1 MNCVFPD
8 RVGTSMFFGSPATS
22 SFGWKYWIC
31 HFACLKG
38 GYTVFNLE
46 NCAPHKCH
54 KNLKWN
60 LLYYLRKML
69 RLSHIPT
76 SLTDSSRGL
85 KSVCKFKICKNFA
98 KILHRRKILFSHFAK
113 NSAHFFKKFC
123 KIFCKFFVKNVQK
136 FLQKK

>member
-1 MNCVFPD
+1 MNRCALYFSILPHYLNTHNIEVFLYFSSLKIGLLVTAESSIRYPYFWLWYFYCRYKMNCVFPD

-69 RLSHIPT
+69 RLSHI
-76 SLTDSSRGL
+76 LRMRL
-85 KSVCKFKICKNFA
+85 
-98 KILHRRKILFSHFAK
+98 
-113 NSAHFFKKFC
+113 
-123 KIFCKFFVKNVQK
+123 VQWRP
-136 FLQKK
+136 